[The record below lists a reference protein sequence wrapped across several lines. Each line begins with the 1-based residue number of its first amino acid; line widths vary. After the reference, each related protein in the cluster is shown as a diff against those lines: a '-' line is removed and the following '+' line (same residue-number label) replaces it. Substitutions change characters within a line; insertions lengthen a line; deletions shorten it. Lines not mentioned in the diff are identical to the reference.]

1 VRPRSRMRPGK
12 PALSD
17 VKGAKNQAAASESS
31 LPATTTSQVEADKTG
46 GPLAEVV
53 SLAWPETSA
62 PAPPTMEGPY
72 TSEDTLTEHT
82 FTRSLAFWLHRDS
95 VSPDAKT
102 PNPSPTVIAPQTTAA
117 PVSAPLAPVQLDFD
131 DQGDGAQVS
140 SQATFA
146 CASFAPAQ
154 PDLDSQGDGAEVSF
168 QDGESSA

>member
-1 VRPRSRMRPGK
+1 
-12 PALSD
+12 
-17 VKGAKNQAAASESS
+17 
-31 LPATTTSQVEADKTG
+31 
-46 GPLAEVV
+46 
-53 SLAWPETSA
+53 
-62 PAPPTMEGPY
+62 
-72 TSEDTLTEHT
+72 
-82 FTRSLAFWLHRDS
+82 